1 MEDSELGRRIYTSSH
16 LTGDF
21 VLRSGKT
28 SKEYFDKYLFESDP
42 EILDEVARRMMR
54 LVPPGTEVLAGLE
67 LGGIPMATAISL
79 RSKIP
84 VVFVRKKPKE
94 YGTRKIVEGMEIR
107 GRHVCIIEDVVTTGG
122 QIVESSEV
130 LRKLGA
136 TVNSV
141 LCAIAR
147 EKKAFQNLAGAGITL
162 QALFEMED
170 LTKFA

>member
-1 MEDSELGRRIYTSSH
+1 
-16 LTGDF
+16 
-21 VLRSGKT
+21 
-28 SKEYFDKYLFESDP
+28 
-42 EILDEVARRMMR
+42 
-54 LVPPGTEVLAGLE
+54 
-67 LGGIPMATAISL
+67 MATAISL